1 MSTKKIIVS
10 LEQKYN
16 AVIALVEKTK
26 TKQQILLE
34 LNIKANTL
42 NDWLRGKDKII
53 EQYSQVQQSINDF
66 FK

>member
-34 LNIKANTL
+34 LKIKANIL
-42 NDWLRGKDKII
+42 YDWLRGKDKII